1 MLTYSTKRIGLIGRV
16 WDDGRESLKT
26 LVIEKG
32 RITQMMDG
40 KGDLTGMPDITVI
53 ELEEET
59 VIFPGLINLH
69 THIGYN
75 ILPIWESRTIWKNRF
90 QWRNNAGYKKAI
102 SGLLDY
108 IKGKWQEDGEIVAT
122 LAVAAGA
129 GAAGT
134 TDAEQAAAQIAK
146 TLPEVEKAHV
156 IISEIQAVAGGTT
169 IIQQTLDLD
178 DEQPDNRS
186 FIIRNTGDQLD
197 LPIPANKQVNSVV
210 DFYKPNVTPN
220 GTAEEDT
227 GSWMPV
233 VQSTYTDFVRSVNN
247 DNTPYYSSLIHAGEG
262 KAGFVKGSVA
272 DPYSRKEM
280 DLLFASLKKDIPD
293 PGRLRQARLAITH
306 GCGIDLTGEG
316 LEIIRRNGL
325 HWIWSPVSN
334 LLLYRDTVDVRRLL
348 EKDITV
354 CLGSDWSPS
363 GSKHVLDELKFARFV
378 TTLLDLRIS
387 DRELFKMVTDNPA
400 AVLGLSRSGS
410 VKEGGDAD
418 LFVLRKQRKEEDALQ
433 VLLESS
439 DKDIDFV
446 MVNGRIVFGLTRYF
460 KDQLKVDYQGFSAQE
475 GMEVSERGVSINSV
489 LHFDLAGALHIMDTL
504 LQRYGATVLQ
514 DPGLRRT
521 KFMAADD
528 VLYQKNIEG
537 LRDQVAQLCW
547 G

>member
-32 RITQMMDG
+32 RVVQMMDG
-40 KGDLTGMPDITVI
+40 KGDLTGMPDMTVI

-108 IKGKWQEDGEIVAT
+108 IKGNWKDDPG
-122 LAVAAGA
+122 AVA
-129 GAAGT
+129 
-134 TDAEQAAAQIAK
+134 EIAK

-197 LPIPANKQVNSVV
+197 LPIPASKQVNSVV
-210 DFYKPNVTPN
+210 DFYKPNVMPD

-227 GSWMPV
+227 GNWMPV
-233 VQSTYTDFVRSVNN
+233 AQSTYTDFVRSVNN
-247 DNTPYYSSLIHAGEG
+247 DNTPFYSSLIHSGEG

-280 DLLFASLKKDIPD
+280 DLLFASLKKDIRD
-293 PGRLRQARLAITH
+293 PGQLRQARLAITH
-306 GCGIDLTGEG
+306 GCGIDLAGEG
-316 LEIIRRNGL
+316 LEFMRSNGL

-378 TTLLDLRIS
+378 NMLLDLRIS

-400 AVLGLSRSGS
+400 AALGLSRSGS

-418 LFVLRKQRKEEDALQ
+418 LFVLRKKRKEEDALQ
-433 VLLESS
+433 VLLDSS

-460 KDQLKVDYQGFSAQE
+460 KDQLKVDFQGFSAQE
-475 GMEVSERGVSINSV
+475 GAEVSERGVSINSAI
-489 LHFDLAGALHIMDTL
+489 HFDLAGALTIMDTL

-528 VLYQKNIEG
+528 LLYQKNIEG